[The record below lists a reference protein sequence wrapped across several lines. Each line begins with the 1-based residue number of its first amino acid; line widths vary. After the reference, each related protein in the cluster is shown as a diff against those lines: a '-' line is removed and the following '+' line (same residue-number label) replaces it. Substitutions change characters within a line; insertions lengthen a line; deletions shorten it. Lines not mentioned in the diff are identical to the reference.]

1 MADRLVRGE
10 TPLEFFREQLGL
22 AMEHQ
27 KVSTSA
33 FTEYYLVNLLAACVR
48 GENLPQREPGYDET
62 PLALLYLRALD
73 ASRHE
78 RARLLRAMGDTALFI
93 SGFFA
98 DSLTDKN
105 ADLRYYRTLGGMAY
119 ERLSRDH
126 EHDRAIGPAV
136 FTELAAR
143 FREFADVLSE
153 VSEAS
158 RPQTPRSV
166 LKLYERWVQTG
177 SPRAAAL
184 LAREGLAPCPLDD
197 GTIH

>member
-1 MADRLVRGE
+1 MLRASKRSRPGARGFTPGRSGAMVDRLVRGGA
-10 TPLEFFREQLGL
+10 PLEFFREQLGL

-48 GENLPQREPGYDET
+48 GESLPQREPGYDET

-78 RARLLRAMGDTALFI
+78 RARMLRAMGDTALFI

-98 DSLTDKN
+98 DSLTDKH

-126 EHDRAIGPAV
+126 EQDHAIGPAG

-143 FREFADVLSE
+143 LRAFADAPSAG
-153 VSEAS
+153 SQA
-158 RPQTPRSV
+158 RPPPTPRS
-166 LKLYERWVQTG
+166 
-177 SPRAAAL
+177 
-184 LAREGLAPCPLDD
+184 
-197 GTIH
+197 